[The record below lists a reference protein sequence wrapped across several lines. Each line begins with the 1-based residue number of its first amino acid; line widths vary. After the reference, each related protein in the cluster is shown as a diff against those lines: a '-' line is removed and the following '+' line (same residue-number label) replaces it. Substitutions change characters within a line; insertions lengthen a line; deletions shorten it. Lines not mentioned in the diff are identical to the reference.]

1 MAARQPESAVLAV
14 AEAASQAAGCKFERA
29 AATLN
34 RAAGLC
40 PGDRQLAEMSRVATE
55 ISRGATPVTSAPDG
69 SKRPKPGDLLDGWQ
83 LERLLGHGG
92 WGLVFLARK
101 GEFSRALKI
110 MHAELSRDAE
120 LVKRFEREMMTL
132 GGLGAHPDLVH
143 IDPDHLFDF
152 ARDWSCWYY
161 VMEYI
166 EGASLERYLAKNGAL
181 TLGQARP
188 LFAGIAEGLAA
199 AHARGII
206 HRDIKPANILLRKQ
220 AVLGQGQGVLV
231 DFGLAGLVDA
241 HTRGAGYTAVW
252 AAPEQFKR
260 GASDRRS
267 DIYSLAATIYY
278 SLLYG
283 DVDKRDLYKA
293 RLLPADVPTD
303 LRDLLERCLDHDPA
317 GRPQDAAAFV
327 MEWSKKVKP
336 PPPPP
341 PPPPMDN
348 PERLEVPLKRGGKLM
363 LDFVRIPKGTFL
375 MGSPKSERDDVIK
388 RYNLNATDLDDEP
401 EHQVEITRDYW
412 LGKTAVTRGQI
423 RAFVED
429 EDYKTEGEKD
439 GKGGYGWTGTTW
451 GQKPEFTWKNP
462 GCARRTRIRWCR
474 SAGTMPGRSAT
485 G

>member
-1 MAARQPESAVLAV
+1 
-14 AEAASQAAGCKFERA
+14 
-29 AATLN
+29 
-34 RAAGLC
+34 
-40 PGDRQLAEMSRVATE
+40 
-55 ISRGATPVTSAPDG
+55 
-69 SKRPKPGDLLDGWQ
+69 
-83 LERLLGHGG
+83 
-92 WGLVFLARK
+92 
-101 GEFSRALKI
+101 

-120 LVKRFEREMMTL
+120 LVKRFKREMMTL

-220 AVLGQGQGVLV
+220 AALGQGQGVLV

-241 HTRGAGYTAVW
+241 HTPAPVTQPCGRHRNSSNAVPRI
-252 AAPEQFKR
+252 AAATSIPWR
-260 GASDRRS
+260 RRS
-267 DIYSLAATIYY
+267 TMPCSMTTSINGTSIKPLTPGRRAN
-278 SLLYG
+278 
-283 DVDKRDLYKA
+283 RPA
-293 RLLPADVPTD
+293 RPAGA
-303 LRDLLERCLDHDPA
+303 CLDHDPA

-363 LDFVRIPKGTFL
+363 LDFVA
-375 MGSPKSERDDVIK
+375 SPK
-388 RYNLNATDLDDEP
+388 
-401 EHQVEITRDYW
+401 
-412 LGKTAVTRGQI
+412 
-423 RAFVED
+423 
-429 EDYKTEGEKD
+429 
-439 GKGGYGWTGTTW
+439 
-451 GQKPEFTWKNP
+451 
-462 GCARRTRIRWCR
+462 AR
-474 SAGTMPGRSAT
+474 S
-485 G
+485 